1 MAKEKKMARVRWD
14 KVEQP
19 DGTFEER
26 YILERWN
33 EDEGCW
39 EAENRSWFVADA
51 DNPKGP
57 KDFIHYTLL
66 IDVINMV
73 NDGYEIDI

>member
-14 KVEQP
+14 KVKQP

-26 YILERWN
+26 YILEKWN
-33 EDEGCW
+33 EDEGIW

-51 DNPKGP
+51 DSPNGP